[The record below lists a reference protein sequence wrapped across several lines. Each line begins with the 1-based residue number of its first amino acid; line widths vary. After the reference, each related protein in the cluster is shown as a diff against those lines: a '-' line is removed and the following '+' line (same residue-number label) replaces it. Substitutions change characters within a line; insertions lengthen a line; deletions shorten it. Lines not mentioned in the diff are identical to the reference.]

1 MVWLKALPITSL
13 FMLRPE
19 LGLAA
24 VAATSYGSALYE
36 IDEKIKLAIEAGDA
50 GAVREFEQLKLAEMS
65 KGDARAHAIELS
77 SN

>member
-1 MVWLKALPITSL
+1 
-13 FMLRPE
+13 MLRL

-24 VAATSYGSALYE
+24 VAATSYSSALYE

-65 KGDARAHAIELS
+65 KGDAVLALA
-77 SN
+77 